1 MSNSTKKTA
10 SNKGSLSMIIFG
22 AVVLVF
28 AIIGLIS
35 TIGFVGK
42 GVSSIVNQESKKED
56 YEWLITP
63 LVLQD
68 PPQFESPE
76 QMTDAT
82 IITAGVWRLIM
93 NSDMSSYPTDT
104 MNFVTVPE
112 TDVEI
117 QIKEL
122 FGDVEYTHQTVG
134 DTALMI
140 TYDEA
145 NKSYVFPAV
154 PYIMAYTPD
163 VEEIEKVDEDTL
175 VLTVGYIPPG
185 LVWQSDTDGKSYQP
199 DPVKEML
206 YTIKK
211 LDDRWTVY
219 SVVNAEEVGHEYDV
233 ESSQTEEESVVSED
247 AEVSTETSE
256 PAEETSQPETSS
268 EESVAEESSTEEST
282 AE

>member
-1 MSNSTKKTA
+1 MSSKTKA
-10 SNKGSLSMIIFG
+10 AVSGKGSLRMIIFG

-28 AIIGLIS
+28 AVIGLIS

-42 GVSSIVNQESKKED
+42 GVSSVVNQESKKED

-68 PPQFESPE
+68 PPQFENPE

-93 NSDMSSYPTDT
+93 NADMSAYPTDN

-122 FGDVEYTHQTVG
+122 FGDVDYTHQTVG

-163 VEEIEKVDEDTL
+163 VEKIEKTDEDTL

-185 LVWQSDTDGKSYQP
+185 LVWQSDTNGKSYQP
-199 DPVKEML
+199 EPVKEML

-211 LDDRWTVY
+211 VDDKWTVY
-219 SVVNAEEVGHEYDV
+219 SVVNAEEVGHEYDA
-233 ESSQTEEESVVSED
+233 ESSQAEESVVSED
-247 AEVSTETSE
+247 AEVSTEASE
-256 PAEETSQPETSS
+256 PVEETSQSETSS
-268 EESVAEESSTEEST
+268 EESVAEESVAEESA

>member
-1 MSNSTKKTA
+1 MSNSTQKTA

-68 PPQFESPE
+68 PPQFETPQ

-93 NSDMSSYPTDT
+93 NSDMSSYPTDS

-154 PYIMAYTPD
+154 PYIMAYTPN
-163 VEEIEKVDEDTL
+163 VEKIDKVDENTL

-185 LVWQSDTDGKSYQP
+185 LVWQSDTNGKSYQP
-199 DPVKEML
+199 EPVKEML

-219 SVVNAEEVGHEYDV
+219 SVVNAEDVGHEYDV
-233 ESSQTEEESVVSED
+233 ESSQVEESVVSED
-247 AEVSTETSE
+247 AEVSAETSE

-268 EESVAEESSTEEST
+268 EESVSEESSAEAST